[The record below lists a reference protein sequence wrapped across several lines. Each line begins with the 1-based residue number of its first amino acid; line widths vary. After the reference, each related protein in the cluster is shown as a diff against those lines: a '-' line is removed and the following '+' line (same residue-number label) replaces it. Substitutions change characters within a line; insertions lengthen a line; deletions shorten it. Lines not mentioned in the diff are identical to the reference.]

1 MVDYN
6 KRLVEVDEVLN
17 YLSDEDLEKI
27 PEEIRNLIK
36 ENKDKDYVWQ
46 YDETKPLK
54 EQGLNRD
61 TIAFLSYLNMEY
73 LLNEEQ
79 KKLMEQIHKF
89 NEEKAEAE
97 KQNKYSTQDLFKDKK
112 EIKSQITE
120 NTKNTQMIVVKENFF
135 TRIINKIKSLF
146 IKNN

>member
-6 KRLVEVDEVLN
+6 KRLVELDEVLN

-79 KKLMEQIHKF
+79 KKLMEQIHKY

>member
-79 KKLMEQIHKF
+79 KKLMEQIHKY

-97 KQNKYSTQDLFKDKK
+97 KQNKYSTQDLFKDNK

>member
-79 KKLMEQIHKF
+79 KKLMEQIHKY